1 MKIKKTDIFL
11 HKFTYFYWKS
21 TKCEPVTHLY
31 KNPVRASYPLGD
43 ITFLR
48 SKSQIRNAI
57 SYRNVYPPFWLQVY
71 VRSYRF
77 HLRAI
82 DDNFQFSCAC
92 VPFEYFN
99 LGGGATISI
108 YFMSPES
115 RRGSRDAL
123 TVSD

>member
-1 MKIKKTDIFL
+1 MCYFL
-11 HKFTYFYWKS
+11 W
-21 TKCEPVTHLY
+21 P
-31 KNPVRASYPLGD
+31 D
-43 ITFLR
+43 
-48 SKSQIRNAI
+48 
-57 SYRNVYPPFWLQVY
+57 VY

-108 YFMSPES
+108 YFMSAVPE
-115 RRGSRDAL
+115 GVGDAL
-123 TVSD
+123 TASD